1 MVIYQN
7 YTTVEGVERVKA
19 YSDNNVYIERGGAL
33 YSEAD
38 DFVYQNRKYTE
49 TDIPIDIDP
58 TPETETDLTV
68 ADTLGM
74 LNELGVETDDK

>member
-19 YSDNNVYIERGGAL
+19 YSDQNMMIERDGAL

-38 DFVYQNRKYTE
+38 DFAYQQRVYAE
-49 TDIPIDIDP
+49 TNILIDIDP
-58 TPETETDLTV
+58 TPEPETDLTV
-68 ADTLGM
+68 ADTLEM
-74 LNELGVETDDK
+74 LNELGVNVDD